1 MSSQKRHHPT
11 FPIKTLP
18 SLIFQTYS
26 MIFHSSLQGAHW
38 QALESSIFTSWPT
51 PHSLFAVALGCV
63 RCLNTPDSFHLQHLC
78 LENSFP
84 ESAKWHGPSFNS
96 GLYSYIKYWKR
107 SWCCKNWKQEEKEMT
122 EDEMVGWQHWLD
134 EHEFEQAQG
143 ARDGQGSL
151 VCCSPWGRKESDMTE
166 PLNWTEL
173 KYRKFWETV
182 LNNPT

>member
-107 SWCCKNWKQEEKEMT
+107 SWCWQKLKAGGEGDDGRWDGWMATLTRWAWIWASSGSSWRTRKPSVLQSMRSQRVGHDWAT
-122 EDEMVGWQHWLD
+122 E
-134 EHEFEQAQG
+134 
-143 ARDGQGSL
+143 
-151 VCCSPWGRKESDMTE
+151 
-166 PLNWTEL
+166 LNWTQISQ
-173 KYRKFWETV
+173 V
-182 LNNPT
+182 LRNCS